1 MSLHTSMLFIIQ
13 NLTLNVTKLTIYE
26 NIIAVLLQNNVIRYI
41 IKVYILS

>member
-41 IKVYILS
+41 MKVYILS